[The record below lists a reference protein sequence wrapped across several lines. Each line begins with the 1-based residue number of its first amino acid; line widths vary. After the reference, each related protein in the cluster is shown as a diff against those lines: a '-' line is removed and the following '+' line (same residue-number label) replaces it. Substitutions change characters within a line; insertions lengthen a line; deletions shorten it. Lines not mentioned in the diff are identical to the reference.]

1 MTLVD
6 GVPSIRLEGDGKR
19 ALALVPEGRLLL
31 AKAQAFAQ
39 RADIPTYSMNRR
51 VSDDEYIY
59 VLVAGGQNIIQISA
73 GVVVPDRVIEEPEFP
88 DPSLFPD
95 FLSGMVP
102 NGTMGVREE
111 TRPDGSKIQYKIIRS
126 WAPTPN
132 CAKMQKINTG
142 LQTSRRLAVVPYA
155 SMSEWRAP
163 ENSSVEFSQLRV
175 PRSSQWSGT
184 MKKVVQICMGF
195 GRINKNKLRDP
206 NEPNTTSPYMKEVDQ
221 YGVQVRFD
229 YKFMRTHGIFRAED
243 NRLWLIEI
251 SAGRTSVPL
260 PLRRRR
266 ATVRAGRSPRSPVC
280 ASGRWS
286 W

>member
-1 MTLVD
+1 M
-6 GVPSIRLEGDGKR
+6 S
-19 ALALVPEGRLLL
+19 
-31 AKAQAFAQ
+31 
-39 RADIPTYSMNRR
+39 RR

-59 VLVAGGQNIIQISA
+59 VLVAGDQNIIQISA
-73 GVVVPDRVIEEPEFP
+73 GVVVPDHVHEEPDVI

-102 NGTMGVREE
+102 NGIMEAREE
-111 TRPDGSKIQYKIIRS
+111 TKPDGSKTTYQIIRS

-132 CAKMQKINTG
+132 CAKMQKIGTG

-163 ENSSVEFSQLRV
+163 ENSSVEFSQLQV

-206 NEPNTTSPYMKEVDQ
+206 NQPTKTSPYMK
-221 YGVQVRFD
+221 
-229 YKFMRTHGIFRAED
+229 
-243 NRLWLIEI
+243 
-251 SAGRTSVPL
+251 
-260 PLRRRR
+260 
-266 ATVRAGRSPRSPVC
+266 
-280 ASGRWS
+280 
-286 W
+286 